1 MVLQRDKPN
10 VFWGWAKPG
19 QSVTVQIEHQHET
32 VQAKADGK
40 WRATIAVPPAG
51 GPYRV
56 TITSGAQ
63 SVALND
69 VLVGDVWLCGGQS
82 NMEFALQRARDGQAE
97 TSRADH
103 PQLRLYT
110 VKSRVAYAPAAV
122 PIGEWK
128 VCSPAT
134 AGDFSAVAYYFGC
147 ELASRLHIPIGLIG
161 DSVGGSPAES
171 WLSAEGLTAT
181 GDFGAQVNAIA
192 RLHAKGGPELG
203 SFLMHWLEEND
214 AGASGNTW
222 AAPDL
227 DDHGWRTVE
236 LPGGFSELGV
246 PQTPSVCWFR
256 REITLPPKIPAGIAK
271 IFLGPIEKMDT
282 TYLNGKWIGASSW
295 VENPRVYSIPAG
307 GLHPGRNVI
316 AIRVFKLKPAGGFLA
331 EPAVL
336 RLQLGDGTTIP
347 LAGKWRGIVSVDA
360 RPPHS
365 LPLDFE
371 NYPTMPTV
379 LYNGMI
385 APITPLAISGAIWY
399 QGEANTKDPGQ
410 YRKLLPAMIADWRSR
425 FQQGDFPFYIVSLP
439 AFGSRRTN
447 PGTDGWAELREVQAQ
462 TAATVPNAGLAV
474 TIDTGD
480 THNLH
485 PPEKKPVG
493 ERLAWCAL
501 AKHYGLSIPFS
512 GPTLR
517 TVEQRPGA
525 LKLHFDH
532 TEGGLVVHGQKLAGF
547 AVAGSDRA
555 WHWADAQIDGDAV
568 VVSSPE
574 VKLPVAA
581 RYAWQ
586 SNPEATLFNAA
597 GLPAGPFR
605 TDDWPFG
612 KGK

>member
-1 MVLQRDKPN
+1 
-10 VFWGWAKPG
+10 
-19 QSVTVQIEHQHET
+19 
-32 VQAKADGK
+32 
-40 WRATIAVPPAG
+40 
-51 GPYRV
+51 
-56 TITSGAQ
+56 
-63 SVALND
+63 
-69 VLVGDVWLCGGQS
+69 
-82 NMEFALQRARDGQAE
+82 
-97 TSRADH
+97 
-103 PQLRLYT
+103 
-110 VKSRVAYAPAAV
+110 
-122 PIGEWK
+122 
-128 VCSPAT
+128 
-134 AGDFSAVAYYFGC
+134 
-147 ELASRLHIPIGLIG
+147 
-161 DSVGGSPAES
+161 
-171 WLSAEGLTAT
+171 
-181 GDFGAQVNAIA
+181 
-192 RLHAKGGPELG
+192 
-203 SFLMHWLEEND
+203 
-214 AGASGNTW
+214 
-222 AAPDL
+222 
-227 DDHGWRTVE
+227 
-236 LPGGFSELGV
+236 
-246 PQTPSVCWFR
+246 
-256 REITLPPKIPAGIAK
+256 
-271 IFLGPIEKMDT
+271 
-282 TYLNGKWIGASSW
+282 
-295 VENPRVYSIPAG
+295 
-307 GLHPGRNVI
+307 
-316 AIRVFKLKPAGGFLA
+316 
-331 EPAVL
+331 
-336 RLQLGDGTTIP
+336 
-347 LAGKWRGIVSVDA
+347 
-360 RPPHS
+360 
-365 LPLDFE
+365 
-371 NYPTMPTV
+371 MPTV